1 MVAII
6 DTTTLMKLMNVVDG
20 LTFVRVWN
28 RTSAPEVLCRADK
41 VDRIGLM
48 LLCLNRHEI
57 LMMTVLMKLIM
68 PPPGEIGCVLQRFQ
82 LLVEVPPLEF
92 RRLIIIPAE
101 EECRIH
107 TFWKK
112 KRTYTT

>member
-1 MVAII
+1 M
-6 DTTTLMKLMNVVDG
+6 LMNIVDG

-28 RTSAPEVLCRADK
+28 RTSASEVLCRADK
-41 VDRIGLM
+41 VDRISLM

-57 LMMTVLMKLIM
+57 LMTTALMKLITL
-68 PPPGEIGCVLQRFQ
+68 PLGEIGCVLQPFQ

-101 EECRIH
+101 EEWRIH
-107 TFWKK
+107 TW
-112 KRTYTT
+112 